1 MQPVIAV
8 ESVSKSFGAVTAV
21 NGVTLDV
28 RPNECLALLGPS
40 GCGKTTLLRLI
51 AGLEAADR
59 GRILI
64 DGADM
69 THAAPY
75 ARPVNMMFQSYALFP
90 HMSVADNVAFGLKQ
104 DGVKGDALKARVQD
118 ALAAVEME
126 ALAQR
131 MPAQLSGGQK
141 QRAAL
146 ARCLAKR
153 PRALLLDEPMAA
165 LDKHL
170 RERTQFE
177 LMALRKRLGIAFVVV
192 THDQS
197 EAMAMADRVAVMDA
211 GHVLQVA
218 APREMYER
226 PASRRVAQFFGD
238 INVWSAVV
246 GLAPGTVDIPDLRLA
261 VRIPAALPS
270 AGSPLSVALRPER
283 IAIARDPAPMGDCSV
298 SGTIEDAVY
307 LGMTCTYFVTLSSGA
322 VVRVTAQNGEGAQTF
337 SRGDAVHLSWRP
349 AALTVLAA

>member
-1 MQPVIAV
+1 MRPVIAI

-21 NGVTLDV
+21 DGVTLDV
-28 RPNECLALLGPS
+28 HPNECLALLGPS

-51 AGLEAADR
+51 AGLETADQ
-59 GRILI
+59 GRISI
-64 DGADM
+64 DGTDM
-69 THAAPY
+69 TNAAPY

-90 HMSVADNVAFGLKQ
+90 HMNVADNVAFGLKQ
-104 DGVKGDALKARVQD
+104 DGMKGDTLKARVHE

-153 PRALLLDEPMAA
+153 PRVLLLDEPMAA

-170 RERTQFE
+170 RERTQLE
-177 LMALRKRLGIAFVVV
+177 LMALRARLGIAFVVV

-197 EAMAMADRVAVMDA
+197 EAMSMADRVAVMDA
-211 GHVLQVA
+211 GRVLQVA

-226 PASRRVAQFFGD
+226 PANRRVAAFFGD
-238 INVWSAVV
+238 INLWSAVV
-246 GLAPGTVDIPDLRLA
+246 GLTPSTVDIPDLRLA
-261 VRIPAALPS
+261 VQLPVPLPAT
-270 AGSPLSVALRPER
+270 GSPLSVVLRPER
-283 IAIARDPAPMGDCSV
+283 IKIARNAVTGGDCSV
-298 SGTIEDAVY
+298 TGTITETVY
-307 LGMTCTYFVTLSSGA
+307 LGVTCTYFVKLTSGA
-322 VVRVTAQNGEGAQTF
+322 VVRVLAQNGEGAETF
-337 SRGDAVHLSWRP
+337 SRGDAVHLSWQP
-349 AALTVLAA
+349 SALTVLSA